1 MRVLSLRSLQN
12 IFENTLI
19 IMALSNSCLLLS
31 GRRQNEVNI
40 QISCTY
46 DVTAAFH
53 KKMQVPTTLTEWF
66 PTYFKDKV
74 YIDICWYW
82 LACPARLFP
91 ICVRSEALQGY
102 SLPPIVSHIWVVS
115 PCSTQ
120 EDKTNLSLISGQFVL
135 RPIVLARNHL
145 VLYINDNRIRINRPN
160 S

>member
-1 MRVLSLRSLQN
+1 MRVLSLRSLRN

-19 IMALSNSCLLLS
+19 IMALSGSCLQLS

-53 KKMQVPTTLTEWF
+53 KKMQVTTTLAEWL

-91 ICVRSEALQGY
+91 NCVRSEALQGY

-120 EDKTNLSLISGQFVL
+120 EDETNLSGQFVL

-145 VLYINDNRIRINRPN
+145 VLYIDDNKIRKNKPN
-160 S
+160 SL